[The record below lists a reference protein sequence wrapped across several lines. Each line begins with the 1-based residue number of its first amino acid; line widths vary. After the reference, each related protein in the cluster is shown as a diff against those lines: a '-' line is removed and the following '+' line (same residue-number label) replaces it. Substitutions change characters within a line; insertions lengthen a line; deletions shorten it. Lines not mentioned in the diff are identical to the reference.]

1 MAKATF
7 VTFTVVG
14 DATRARATVAGALE
28 ARKFRVNWSDDW
40 NAVAERGNKVA
51 NALAGAAAQYMKV
64 LVSLQQGDDPGHT
77 VIRVE
82 KGSSGAMGGAIGVSR
97 TTKNLLTL
105 RDQLTETFQAAGV
118 LVATAEG

>member
-1 MAKATF
+1 MAKTKY

-14 DATRARATVAGALE
+14 DAARARATVAAALE
-28 ARKFRVNWSDDW
+28 ARKFKVNWSDHW

-64 LVSLQQGDDPGHT
+64 LVTLQQGEDAGHT

-82 KGSSGAMGGAIGVSR
+82 KGSSGAMGGAIGVSG

-105 RDQLTETFQAAGV
+105 RDQLSETFQAARV
-118 LVATAEG
+118 LVGTAEG

>member
-1 MAKATF
+1 MARTKF

-14 DATRARATVAGALE
+14 DAARARATVAAALE
-28 ARKFRVNWSDDW
+28 VRKFRVSWADDW
-40 NAVAERGNKVA
+40 NAVAERGSKVA

-64 LVSLQQGDDPGHT
+64 LVSLHQGEDPGQT

-82 KGSSGAMGGAIGVSR
+82 KGSTGALGGAIGVSR

-105 RDQLTETFQAAGV
+105 RDQLSETFHAAGV
-118 LVATAEG
+118 LVAGAEG

>member
-1 MAKATF
+1 MAKTKY
-7 VTFTVVG
+7 VTFTIVG
-14 DATRARATVAGALE
+14 DATRARATVAAALE
-28 ARKFRVNWSDDW
+28 ARKFKVNWSDDW

-64 LVSLQQGDDPGHT
+64 LVSLQQGEDPGHT

-105 RDQLTETFQAAGV
+105 RDQLSETFQSAGV
-118 LVATAEG
+118 LVGTAEG